1 LNDDIFREGNMIKVK
16 VFGST
21 PPCAKCKEVEKRA
34 NKVAE
39 KYPGKVEVA
48 KLDAISEEG
57 QKYNILFT
65 PAVVINDKVVASGE
79 VISEGD
85 LEKAIQKEMG

>member
-1 LNDDIFREGNMIKVK
+1 MIKVK

-34 NKVAE
+34 IRVAN
-39 KYPGKVEVA
+39 KYPGQVEVS

-57 QKYNILFT
+57 RKYNVFFT
-65 PAVVINDKVVASGE
+65 PTVILNDKIVAAGE
-79 VISEGD
+79 VVSEGE
-85 LEKAIQKEMG
+85 LEKAIQGEMGAQS

>member
-1 LNDDIFREGNMIKVK
+1 VVIKVK

-34 NKVAE
+34 IKVAE

-48 KLDAISEEG
+48 KYGAFSEEG
-57 QKYNILFT
+57 DKYGIMLT
-65 PAVVINDKVVASGE
+65 PTVVINDKVVATGK
-79 VISEGD
+79 VISED
-85 LEKAIQKEMG
+85 EIEKLIKKEMEA

>member
-1 LNDDIFREGNMIKVK
+1 MIKVK

-39 KYPGKVEVA
+39 KYAGQVEVA
-48 KLDAISEEG
+48 KFDAVSEEG
-57 QKYNILFT
+57 QKYNVMFT
-65 PAVVINDKVVASGE
+65 PAVVINDKVVSSGE
-79 VISEGD
+79 VISESD
-85 LEKAIQKEMG
+85 LEKAVQKAME

>member
-1 LNDDIFREGNMIKVK
+1 MIKVK

-34 NKVAE
+34 RKVAE
-39 KYPGKVEVA
+39 RYSGRVEVA

-57 QKYNILFT
+57 REYGVMFT
-65 PAVVINDKVVASGE
+65 PTVVINDKIVASGE
-79 VISEGD
+79 VISEGE
-85 LEKAIQKEMG
+85 LEKAIKNELEGQS

>member
-1 LNDDIFREGNMIKVK
+1 MIKVK
-16 VFGST
+16 VFGAT

-34 NKVAE
+34 SKVAE
-39 KYPGKVEVA
+39 KYSGQVEVT

-65 PAVVINDKVVASGE
+65 PAVVVNDKVVASGE

-85 LEKAIQKEMG
+85 LEKAIQKELE

>member
-1 LNDDIFREGNMIKVK
+1 MIKVK

-34 NKVAE
+34 NRVAE
-39 KYPGKVEVA
+39 KYAGQVEVA

-57 QKYNILFT
+57 TKYSVMFT
-65 PAVVINDKVVASGE
+65 PTVVINDKVVSSGE
-79 VISEGD
+79 VISESE
-85 LEKAIQKEMG
+85 LEKAIKKEME

>member
-1 LNDDIFREGNMIKVK
+1 MIKVK
-16 VFGST
+16 VFGAT

-34 NKVAE
+34 SKVAE
-39 KYPGKVEVA
+39 KYSGQVEVT

-65 PAVVINDKVVASGE
+65 PAVVVNDMVVASGE

-85 LEKAIQKEMG
+85 LEKAIQKELE

>member
-1 LNDDIFREGNMIKVK
+1 MIKVK

-34 NKVAE
+34 NRVAS
-39 KYPGKVEVA
+39 KYPGQVEVY

-57 QKYNILFT
+57 QKYNVFFT
-65 PAVVINDKVVASGE
+65 PTVVIEDKVVSAGE
-79 VISEGD
+79 VISEGE
-85 LEKAIQKEMG
+85 LEKAIQREMEAQS